1 MTDQLKALVMV
12 ILGAVLALG
21 IALGG
26 GLVLAEEEHEENHEH
41 EAGEFEVSFSS
52 SPRFPVAGEE
62 ADFTLLV
69 SHDGT
74 PEEGLAVTITLAKVE
89 VEDHHGGGDQ
99 PHDEAEANHD
109 DEAEADHP
117 HDEAEANH
125 DDEAGNTEAE
135 SVSVAA
141 IEMAPGVYVVK
152 YTLEES
158 GKYLLTPSIGSEH
171 TEFEIAVRSSPI
183 AWPFVIGLAGASALL
198 AGVVAAVKTVR
209 RKW

>member
-1 MTDQLKALVMV
+1 MV
-12 ILGAVLALG
+12 ILGAVFALG

-26 GLVLAEEEHEENHEH
+26 GPVLAEEEHEENREH

-52 SPRFPVAGEE
+52 SPRFPIAGEE
-62 ADFTLLV
+62 ASFTLLV

-74 PEEGLAVTITLAKVE
+74 PEEGLEVTITLAKAE
-89 VEDHHGGGDQ
+89 VEDHHGDGDQ
-99 PHDEAEANHD
+99 PQDEAEANHD
-109 DEAEADHP
+109 DEAEAS
-117 HDEAEANH
+117 H
-125 DDEAGNTEAE
+125 DDEAENTEAE

-183 AWPFVIGLAGASALL
+183 AWTFVIGLVGASALL
-198 AGVVAAVKTVR
+198 AGVVAVVKTVR